1 METDLP
7 SWIVAVKDGD
17 IVIPSE
23 VIALSGIDPDE
34 SFSLGVGRKRIRLTQ
49 EGEWKCT
56 SRDDSFEQDENGE
69 IVYYSNGRR
78 ARFLSLNDVCP
89 FDKVGTH
96 IIIDYYINL
105 IEWVEGQRVKIQI
118 GKEGGLMLT
127 KVEDTD

>member
-17 IVIPSE
+17 IVIPAE

-34 SFSLGVGRKRIRLTQ
+34 SFSLGVGRNTIRLTQ

-56 SRDDSFEQDENGE
+56 SRDDSFEQDPDTGE
-69 IVYYSNGRR
+69 IVCYEDGMRL
-78 ARFLSLNDVCP
+78 RFLSLNLVWD
-89 FDKVGTH
+89 DGTH
-96 IIIDYYINL
+96 IIIDHYISL

-118 GKEGGLMLT
+118 GKKGGLMLT